1 MSEVLK
7 AIKGMNDILPGS
19 IPRKDKLPD
28 SALWH
33 WFETTVRS
41 VLSRYG
47 YQYILTPIVEPTAL
61 FVRGLGEVT
70 DIVEKEMYSWR
81 DEMNGDHLTLRPE
94 ATAGIVRAMVEHNAL
109 YNGPLRL
116 WTLGAMFRHER
127 PQKGRYRQFHQL
139 DVEALGFAGPDVDAE
154 LILMVRRLW
163 RELGLVEGQHV
174 RLELNSLGQP
184 GERAAHRAALIAYF
198 QDHASQLDEDAK
210 RRLHTNPLRILD
222 TKNPAMQPL
231 VEGAPKLMDFLGSE
245 SLAHFEAVRAI
256 LDAAGLEYRVNT
268 RLVRGMDYYNLTV
281 FEWVTDQLGSQGTVC
296 GGGRYD
302 GLIEQLGGK
311 GAPAVGF
318 GLGIERL
325 LLLIQELGLPV
336 PSGAP
341 EAYAVI
347 ADPAAL
353 PQAMPVLEALRAQ
366 GLAVQMHAGGGSMK
380 SQFKKADASGARF
393 ALIFGGDELARGMVA
408 VKALRDA
415 GVAQVEQPL
424 ADPSA
429 WAQTLRS
436 NGRDA

>member
-1 MSEVLK
+1 MSSVLQ

-19 IPRKDKLPD
+19 VPRKDKLPD
-28 SALWH
+28 SGLWQ

-47 YQYILTPIVEPTAL
+47 YQYLLTPLVEPTAL

-81 DEMNGDHLTLRPE
+81 DEMNGDQLTLRPE

-163 RELGLVEGQHV
+163 QELGLVEGQHV
-174 RLELNSLGQP
+174 RLEINSLGQP
-184 GERAAHRAALIAYF
+184 TERRAHRDALIAYLEA
-198 QDHASQLDEDAK
+198 HADQLDEEAR
-210 RRLHTNPLRILD
+210 RRLHSNPLRILD

-231 VEGAPKLMDFLGSE
+231 VEGAPKLMDFLGAE
-245 SLAHFEAVRAI
+245 SLAHFDAVRAA
-256 LDAAGLEYRVNT
+256 LDAAGLAYRVNT

-281 FEWVTDQLGSQGTVC
+281 FEWITDQLGSQGTVC

-302 GLIEQLGGK
+302 GLFEQLGGK
-311 GAPAVGF
+311 ATPAVGF

-336 PSGAP
+336 PGTAP
-341 EAYAVI
+341 QAYAVVP
-347 ADPAAL
+347 DPALL
-353 PQAMPVLEALRAQ
+353 PQVMRVLEPLRAA
-366 GLAVQMHAGGGSMK
+366 GVSVLMHSGGGAMK

-393 ALIFGGDELARGMVA
+393 ALVFGADEVAQGMVA
-408 VKALRDA
+408 LKPLRDA
-415 GVAQVEQPL
+415 GAAQSLRPL
-424 ADPSA
+424 ADAAA
-429 WAQTLRS
+429 WAHELRT
-436 NGRDA
+436 A

>member
-1 MSEVLK
+1 MSNNVLR

-19 IPRKDKLPD
+19 VPRKDKLPD
-28 SALWH
+28 SGLWL
-33 WFETTVRS
+33 WFENTVRS

-47 YQYILTPIVEPTAL
+47 YQYLLTPTVEPTAL

-70 DIVEKEMYSWR
+70 DIVEKEMYSWT
-81 DEMNGDHLTLRPE
+81 DEMNGDRLTLRPE

-116 WTLGAMFRHER
+116 WTIGAMFRHER

-163 RELGLVEGQHV
+163 QELGLVVGQHV

-184 GERAAHRAALIAYF
+184 AERQTHREALIAYF
-198 QDHASQLDEDAK
+198 EAHADQLDEDAK
-210 RRLHTNPLRILD
+210 RRLHSNPLRILD
-222 TKNPAMQPL
+222 TKNPAMQAL
-231 VEGAPKLMDFLGSE
+231 VEAAPTLMDFLGGQ
-245 SLAHFEAVRAI
+245 SLAHFDAVKAV

-302 GLIEQLGGK
+302 GLFEQLGGK
-311 GAPAVGF
+311 PAPAVGF

-336 PSGAP
+336 PDAAP
-341 EAYAVI
+341 DAYAVI
-347 ADPAAL
+347 AEPQAL
-353 PQAMPVLEALRAQ
+353 PRALLTIEALRAQ

-380 SQFKKADASGARF
+380 AQFKKADASGARF
-393 ALIFGGDELARGMVA
+393 ALVFGGDELAQGMVA
-408 VKALRDA
+408 LKPLRD
-415 GVAQVEQPL
+415 GGGAQSLRPL
-424 ADPSA
+424 ADAAA
-429 WAQTLRS
+429 WAQELR
-436 NGRDA
+436 NA